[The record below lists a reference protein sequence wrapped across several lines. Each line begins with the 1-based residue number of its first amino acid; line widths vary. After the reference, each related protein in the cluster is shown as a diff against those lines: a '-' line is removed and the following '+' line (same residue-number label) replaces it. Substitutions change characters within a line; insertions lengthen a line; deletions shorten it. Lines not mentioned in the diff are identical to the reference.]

1 MKKQLQRQGS
11 KDLTQYQE
19 EQDNEETD
27 CKVSMEEQIKTLPYE
42 IVNNTRGIPLQQDYT
57 FKLIVIGNSGVG
69 KSCIMTRFL
78 RNEFRDDH
86 EVTLGVEFGSL
97 FIKMEETLFKMQ
109 IWDTAGQE
117 SFQSITKTFYRGA
130 HAILL
135 TYSIASK
142 QSFENL
148 DYWYNEIKSQSE
160 ADALIILIGNQSDR
174 EEAREVSFEE
184 GLKYKTQHDIDIFIE
199 TSAKTGNNVKDTF
212 INTAKMLYVHHKQ
225 KIQKSKA
232 NLIEKIQRR
241 RLKRTLS
248 QNERNKTCA
257 C

>member
-11 KDLTQYQE
+11 KDLANYQE
-19 EQDNEETD
+19 EQDNED
-27 CKVSMEEQIKTLPYE
+27 QSHLPREERIKNLSYE
-42 IVNNTRGIPLQQDYT
+42 IVLNTRGIPIQQDYT
-57 FKLIVIGNSGVG
+57 FKIIVIGNSGVG

-78 RNEFRDDH
+78 RNEFKDDH

-135 TYSIASK
+135 TYSLANR

-148 DYWYNEIKSQSE
+148 DYWLNEI
-160 ADALIILIGNQSDR
+160 
-174 EEAREVSFEE
+174 
-184 GLKYKTQHDIDIFIE
+184 
-199 TSAKTGNNVKDTF
+199 
-212 INTAKMLYVHHKQ
+212 
-225 KIQKSKA
+225 
-232 NLIEKIQRR
+232 
-241 RLKRTLS
+241 RT
-248 QNERNKTCA
+248 
-257 C
+257 